1 MVKMLTA
8 KEAVETYFYSGATV
22 TFGGFAN
29 GLMHPEAIMAALEQ
43 AGRAGRLR
51 DLKVVFAS
59 GQGDSGERGL
69 NHLAVDGL
77 CEPLIGA
84 HWGLA
89 VRLGEMA
96 MKNSFAAYN
105 LPQGV
110 IAQLFREIAQ
120 PPGHPHPCWAGDL
133 CGPPRGGGKGQSGG
147 AGRRRHR

>member
-77 CEPLIGA
+77 CETVIGG

-89 VRLGEMA
+89 VRLG
-96 MKNSFAAYN
+96 KW
-105 LPQGV
+105 L
-110 IAQLFREIAQ
+110 
-120 PPGHPHPCWAGDL
+120 
-133 CGPPRGGGKGQSGG
+133 
-147 AGRRRHR
+147 